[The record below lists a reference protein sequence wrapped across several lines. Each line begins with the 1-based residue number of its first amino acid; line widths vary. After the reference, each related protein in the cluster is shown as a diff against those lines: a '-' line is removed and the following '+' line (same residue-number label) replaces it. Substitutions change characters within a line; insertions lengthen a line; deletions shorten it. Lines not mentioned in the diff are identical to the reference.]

1 MIDDLIHRA
10 RRCTCGKMPTIE
22 HYRQGE
28 DLVAVRVHCGE
39 CGRSGS
45 EVEGAML
52 SAAIADD
59 AIDNW
64 NAATPIV
71 KVR

>member
-10 RRCTCGKMPTIE
+10 RRCVCGNRPKVKWAQANE
-22 HYRQGE
+22 G
-28 DLVAVRVHCGE
+28 VAVRVQCDE
-39 CGRSGS
+39 CGRAGVQ
-45 EVEGAML
+45 VEGAIRSATL
-52 SAAIADD
+52 SDD